1 MASIHKEFGG
11 LLDHVTAEPDATG
24 IGTYTKPKLSTGEQ
38 LDRAQLGLDAAGMYP
53 GIGMAADIPNSLL
66 SLVRGNYGDFLMS
79 LGAAIPGIGLGIGGA
94 KIGKKA
100 AKAAD
105 ELKTGGTMP
114 KMSEQM
120 PTTQTYQFSN
130 PNKFGR
136 GNTKLHK
143 LLDRLDSDELDAF
156 EAMDV
161 RRQLDELRPGWR
173 TEDWILGETGQ
184 YRDAD
189 LGW

>member
-11 LLDHVTAEPDATG
+11 LLDHATAEPDATG
-24 IGTYTKPKLSTGEQ
+24 IGTYTKPKLSVGQQ

-53 GIGMAADIPNSLL
+53 GIGIAADVPNSLL
-66 SLVRGNYGDFLMS
+66 SLARGNYGDFLMS

-120 PTTQTYQFSN
+120 PTTQTYQFNSPDN
-130 PNKFGR
+130 FGY
-136 GNTKLHK
+136 GNSKLNK
-143 LLDRLDSDELDAF
+143 LLDKLDSDELDAF

-161 RRQLDELRPGWR
+161 RRQLDELRPGWDA
-173 TEDWILGETGQ
+173 EDWIRGEGGQ
-184 YRDAD
+184 YKNIDM
-189 LGW
+189 GW